1 VCRPYLATTGA
12 ENSEMAPER
21 GPSADKSTIARID
34 ALSHPLRLAI
44 VTAIDQR
51 PASATEIAREIDEPV
66 EKIRYQLRG
75 LVTAGLVRVAEERK
89 NRGVLE
95 RFYITR
101 DEAMYF
107 DEEELRD
114 VPVEKKDKMSAT
126 FLKVAFREAVSSL
139 AGGTMTDDSMVIRIP
154 LRLDEQGWNEL
165 IRIHREALEKVLTVK
180 GRSEQR
186 LRESGG
192 PMTPAV
198 SVLLFFEVP
207 QKAP

>member
-1 VCRPYLATTGA
+1 
-12 ENSEMAPER
+12 MAHER
-21 GPSADKSTIARID
+21 GRSADKSIIARID
-34 ALSHPLRLAI
+34 ALSHPLRIAI
-44 VTAIDQR
+44 VTAVDQR
-51 PASATEIAREIDEPV
+51 PASATEIARAIDEPV

-75 LVTAGLVRVAEERK
+75 LVAAGLIRVAEERK

-95 RFYITR
+95 RFYVGR

-114 VPVEKKDKMSAT
+114 IPVEKKDRMTAT

-139 AGGTMTDDSMVIRIP
+139 AAGTMTDDSMVVRTS

-180 GRSEQR
+180 GRAERR

-192 PMTPAV
+192 PMTPAL
-198 SVLLFFEVP
+198 SVLLFFEMP